1 MATSLRPLAGF
12 VAGLLFGFGLVISG
26 MADPAKV
33 LSFLDVAGTWD
44 PSLAFV
50 MAGASVTAFAGYR
63 LVWRRERPIL
73 MARFDLPSARRI
85 DASLLGGAA
94 LFGMGWGIGG
104 FCPGPAWSALA
115 LGAPGTLAFVPAM
128 LAGLWIARYARRI

>member
-1 MATSLRPLAGF
+1 MVTSLRPLAGF

-73 MARFDLPSARRI
+73 MDRFDLPSARRI